1 MKKFAA
7 NYLVSE
13 SGEFI
18 KNGIILATDQGDCI
32 EVIDQGEDLREIAQ
46 LTFFNGIVM
55 TNFRFVEIR
64 SDFQSIEPVTLLES
78 AIFQLFAEINEISI
92 QVLIE
97 TGIHIQEQFPEMII
111 PQILNEIS
119 KSLLKDAR
127 FSRMNVPGIYLLS
140 GVNLSELKFTDR
152 SKLKKLLP

>member
-18 KNGIILATDQGDCI
+18 KNGIIIATEQGDVI

-46 LTFFNGIVM
+46 LKFFNGIVM
-55 TNFRFVEIR
+55 TNFRFVRIHSEFQR
-64 SDFQSIEPVTLLES
+64 SESVTLLES
-78 AIFQLFAEINEISI
+78 AIFQLFADIDEINI

-97 TGIHIQEQFPEMII
+97 TGMHIQEQFPEMTI

-119 KSLLKDAR
+119 KSFLNDAR

-152 SKLKKLLP
+152 SKLKKLL

>member
-46 LTFFNGIVM
+46 LTFYNGIVL
-55 TNFRFVEIR
+55 TNFRFVGIH
-64 SDFQSIEPVTLLES
+64 SDFQSIKPVTFLES
-78 AIFQLFAEINEISI
+78 AIFRLFAGIYEINI

-97 TGIHIQEQFPEMII
+97 TGILIQEQFPEMTI
-111 PQILNEIS
+111 PQILNEIT
-119 KSLLKDAR
+119 KSLLNEAR
-127 FSRMNVPGIYLLS
+127 FSRMNLPGIYLLS
-140 GVNLSELKFTDR
+140 GVNLSDLKFTDR